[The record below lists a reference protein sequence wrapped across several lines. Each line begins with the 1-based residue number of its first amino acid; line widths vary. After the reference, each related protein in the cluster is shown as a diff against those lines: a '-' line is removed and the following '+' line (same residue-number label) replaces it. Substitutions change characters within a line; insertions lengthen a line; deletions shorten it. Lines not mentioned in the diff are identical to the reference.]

1 MTAIRK
7 IPDIIT
13 NDMESHIFIN
23 ISQYLAVATYSETE
37 MQVFPKQL
45 KQLMTVQYVITEKQ

>member
-1 MTAIRK
+1 LTAIRK
-7 IPDIIT
+7 IPDVII

-23 ISQYLAVATYSETE
+23 ISQYLAVAKYSETE

-45 KQLMTVQYVITEKQ
+45 KQLTTVQYLITEKQ